1 MSMASSSNSR
11 PVRLSPILAAS
22 FNASAACM
30 VPMMPVSGAKTP
42 ITAQRTSSTS
52 SPSGKRQW

>member
-1 MSMASSSNSR
+1 M
-11 PVRLSPILAAS
+11 PAAS
-22 FNASAACM
+22 FKASAACM

-52 SPSGKRQW
+52 SPSGNRQ